1 MAFSTILKAG
11 ALLALSVLP
20 TLLSAA
26 ETDAELKSR
35 MIGTWLSN
43 FEWKNAD
50 DPEFWVTLRGQDT
63 YGADGQVR
71 GTNVSRRG
79 SMEERVE
86 YSGRWDIK
94 EGVLVVEVTEANGG
108 YSQAGTITRD
118 RIIRIDASTLTLEAA
133 DGNTVVLQRDAG
145 SGSE

>member
-1 MAFSTILKAG
+1 MTLPMILKAG
-11 ALLALSVLP
+11 ALLVLSMLP

-26 ETDAELKSR
+26 ETDAELKTR
-35 MIGTWLSN
+35 MVGTWLST

-63 YGADGQVR
+63 YGVDGQVR
-71 GTNVSRRG
+71 GMSISRRG

-94 EGVLVVEVTEANGG
+94 DGVLVVEVTEASGG

-118 RIIRIDASTLTLEAA
+118 RIIRMDASTLTLEAV
-133 DGNTVVLQRDAG
+133 DGNTVVLQRAVRN
-145 SGSE
+145 SK